1 MTTPPS
7 RLTSDAGDPGRL
19 LEGALPGYEIFGELG
34 RGAYGV
40 VFAGRHRQLDREV
53 AIKQL
58 LLGHASNEGIRAR
71 FRAEA
76 QVLAAIS
83 HPHVVPVYDYVENEG
98 VCVLVMERLNGGTV
112 WRRFVEQGFSQL
124 TSCAVALVACSGLH
138 GAHDRG
144 VLHRD
149 MKPENMLFGSDGS
162 LKVTDFGLAKVLS
175 ADDTLAT
182 PDGELLGTPAYMAPE
197 QATGAQIGP
206 ATDVYAAGMML
217 YEMLSGQLPY
227 PEEGGPLAIVL
238 RHLNEEPAPLAQVAP
253 HVPSELADT
262 VMRALSRS
270 PEDRFGSAE
279 EFGVAIAGAAAAAWG
294 SRWLDGLTVSLREPG
309 PILETAHKGD
319 AGRASRGEASTI
331 RPAVDLHVAGAP
343 GGLALDDMMP
353 LRRAPVEVPAFP
365 TRLAWAAGLL
375 GVLALVF
382 GLLGI
387 GSSAPHSSLPRGAV
401 TVAGHDPAAGAVD
414 ADLGNTI
421 RVVVHGT
428 PAASGVPTSAA
439 LDLSLGGVSVV
450 RSTASTVTTATGVT
464 ATLDASA
471 GRYIVGGTLDAS
483 LALTGPRGTATDDF
497 RMHTSR
503 TPFGTLVGVAC
514 ILLLLGVAAYAESLL
529 RGLRRGRR
537 RQTREAVAG
546 TTVVGALGGLA
557 FALWGWMLGVSVP
570 TFPGL
575 LVPVG
580 VGAVAGLAAAL
591 AARRVGDRARAKRQ
605 ANRLVLVA
613 KRRAVP
619 PPQARPVS
627 VGAGS

>member
-1 MTTPPS
+1 MAPTS
-7 RLTSDAGDPGRL
+7 SLSSDAGDPGRL
-19 LEGALPGYEIFGELG
+19 LEGVLPGYEVFAELG

-58 LLGHASNEGIRAR
+58 LLGHANNEAARAR

-76 QVLAAIS
+76 QVLAAIT
-83 HPHVVPVYDYVENEG
+83 HPHVVPVYDYVENEDL
-98 VCVLVMERLNGGTV
+98 CVLVMERLNGGTV
-112 WRRFVEQGFSQL
+112 WQRFVEQGFSL
-124 TSCAVALVACSGLH
+124 PTSCAVALVACSGLR

-149 MKPENMLFGSDGS
+149 MKPENMLFGSDGN

-182 PDGELLGTPAYMAPE
+182 PEGELLGTPAYMAPE

-206 ATDVYAAGMML
+206 ATDVYAAGVML

-253 HVPSELADT
+253 HVPKVLADT
-262 VMRALSRS
+262 VMHALSRS

-279 EFGVAIAGAAAAAWG
+279 EFGVAIAGAAATAWG

-309 PILETAHKGD
+309 AILDTAHQGD
-319 AGRASRGEASTI
+319 AGRAPRGPASTV
-331 RPAVDLHVAGAP
+331 RPAVDLHLPGAP
-343 GGLALDDMMP
+343 GGLVVDDMMP

-365 TRLAWAAGLL
+365 TRLAWAAGVL

-387 GSSAPHSSLPRGAV
+387 GSSTPHAALPRGAV
-401 TVAGHDPAAGAVD
+401 TVAGKDPAPGTVD
-414 ADLGNTI
+414 LDLGKTI

-428 PAASGVPTSAA
+428 PAATGVPSSAT

-450 RSTASTVTTATGVT
+450 HSTASTVTTATGVT

-471 GRYIVGGTLDAS
+471 GRYVVGGELDAS
-483 LALTGPRGTATDDF
+483 LALTGPRGTTTDDF
-497 RMHTSR
+497 RVRTSR

-514 ILLLLGVAAYAESLL
+514 ILLLLVVAAYAESLL

-537 RQTREAVAG
+537 HETREAVAG
-546 TTVVGALGGLA
+546 TTVVGAVGGLA
-557 FALWGWMLGVSVP
+557 FALWGWMFGISVP

-580 VGAVAGLAAAL
+580 VGALAGLAAAL
-591 AARRVGDRARAKRQ
+591 SARRVGARARAKRQ

-613 KRRAVP
+613 RRRAASP
-619 PPQARPVS
+619 SQPRPVS